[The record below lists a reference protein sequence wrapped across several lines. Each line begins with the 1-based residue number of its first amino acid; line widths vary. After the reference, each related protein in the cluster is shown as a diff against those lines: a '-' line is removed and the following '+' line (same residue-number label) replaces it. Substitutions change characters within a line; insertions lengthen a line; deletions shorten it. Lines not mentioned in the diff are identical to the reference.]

1 MEKIWIEIRFCVE
14 RKRVECICTYSPV
27 VALVRLDGDGGALAL
42 HLVVGVVDVGEAART
57 DNRVHMGA
65 KLPKTV

>member
-1 MEKIWIEIRFCVE
+1 MNKRHGSKSRMERGEAYR
-14 RKRVECICTYSPV
+14 PV

-42 HLVVGVVDVGEAART
+42 HLVVGIVDVGEAART